1 METIF
6 VEKKRTI
13 QVDGHF
19 GEVKGI
25 FSALSGQ
32 PFYGY
37 EIHSGVTNFDSSK
50 ALTQMK
56 PIHEPGEISPE
67 GSQNISAVMNIY
79 GTYVHGVFDGEGIAK
94 AVVEALLAKKGMKLD
109 DIKTINFNDY
119 KKQQYDILA
128 DSVRKNIDMKKIYE
142 ILEAGV

>member
-1 METIF
+1 
-6 VEKKRTI
+6 
-13 QVDGHF
+13 
-19 GEVKGI
+19 
-25 FSALSGQ
+25 
-32 PFYGY
+32 
-37 EIHSGVTNFDSSK
+37 
-50 ALTQMK
+50 
-56 PIHEPGEISPE
+56 
-67 GSQNISAVMNIY
+67 MNIY